1 MEGHDA
7 SNAWSKDARM
17 ASASWSVLFR
27 GQKLAYTV
35 LLTLGVGVHAVDVFI
50 VSTTLPSV
58 VADIG
63 GAAFYTWATMLYIVA
78 SILGTSSGG
87 WVTVRS
93 GFRSGYMI
101 GAAVFLAGSVGCAVA
116 PTMVALLLARIAQG
130 MGGGLLVSLSYGVSS
145 ALYPPELRPR
155 VFSAIS
161 GMWGAA
167 ALFGPMVG
175 GVFAG
180 LGWWRGAFWAS
191 LPVALALFILSW
203 RFLPRAEG
211 ARTEVAV
218 PLLRLALLGAGVVCV
233 AASGHV
239 GTLGLRVLLI
249 GTACG
254 LVWSSVRLDASST
267 HRLFP
272 SQPLTLKHPVGV
284 ASWMF
289 LLFGVTASQIS
300 VFLPLVVQVLHG
312 VSPLGAGYFAAL
324 RSIAWTLAALS
335 SAGLHGRLV
344 RRAMVCGPSI
354 LTCGVIGQA
363 LLVVDGPLF
372 WLGAC
377 VVLSGLGI
385 GVHFAH
391 LTSWAIAAARPGE
404 EEETAAYLPTVQ
416 ALGFAFGAA
425 LAGLVA
431 NTAGLAA
438 GVSTGTVAAAASWVY
453 GLGVV
458 PPAVLT
464 VFAVRFLRLHRKS
477 PMAPSS

>member
-1 MEGHDA
+1 
-7 SNAWSKDARM
+7 M

-27 GQKLAYTV
+27 GQQLAYTA

-87 WVTVRS
+87 WVSATY
-93 GFRSGYMI
+93 GFRSGYMF

-116 PTMVALLLARIAQG
+116 PTMLALLLARTAQG
-130 MGGGLLVSLSYGVSS
+130 LGGGLLVSLAYGVSS
-145 ALYPPELRPR
+145 ALYPAELLPR
-155 VFSAIS
+155 VFSTIS

-191 LPVALALFILSW
+191 LPVALVLFALSW

-211 ARTEVAV
+211 ARTEAAV

-233 AASGHV
+233 ALSGHV
-239 GTLGLRVLLI
+239 GTFGMRGLLI
-249 GTACG
+249 GSACG
-254 LVWSSVRLDASST
+254 LVGLSLRLDAGSAR
-267 HRLFP
+267 RLFP
-272 SQPLTLKHPVGV
+272 SQPLTLRHPVGV

-289 LLFGVTASQIS
+289 FLFGVTVSQIS
-300 VFLPLVVQVLHG
+300 VFLPLVVQVLYG

-324 RSIAWTLAALS
+324 RSIAWTLAALG

-344 RRAMVCGPSI
+344 RRVLVYGPAI

-391 LTSWAIAAARPGE
+391 LTSWTIAAARPGE
-404 EEETAAYLPTVQ
+404 EEETASYLPTVQ

-425 LAGLVA
+425 FAGLVA
-431 NTAGLAA
+431 NTAGLTT
-438 GVSTGTVAAAASWVY
+438 GVSAGTVASAAAWVY
-453 GLGVV
+453 GLSVV

-464 VFAVRFLRLHRKS
+464 VCAVHFLRLNPKHS
-477 PMAPSS
+477 MAPSSC